1 MLFLEQA
8 YSRPYKCSVLS
19 EKKQVPLLG
28 NWHDH
33 CFILR
38 GRGQEATGSIMK
50 KVVSLAEKREEIYFK
65 RKESEFKS
73 YLGKL
78 KIGELRHEAN
88 YIIERMKEENL
99 DDEFLL
105 KGAMLMEELANRVN
119 EKSMS
124 DQIST
129 FAYNLK
135 SKVDEPP
142 TLH

>member
-1 MLFLEQA
+1 M
-8 YSRPYKCSVLS
+8 
-19 EKKQVPLLG
+19 PLLG

-38 GRGQEATGSIMK
+38 GRGHKAIGSIMK

-65 RKESEFKS
+65 RKEGEFKS

-88 YIIERMKEENL
+88 YIIERMKDENL

-119 EKSMS
+119 EQSMS
-124 DQIST
+124 EQIST
-129 FAYNLK
+129 FADNLK
-135 SKVDEPP
+135 SKVDDSPL
-142 TLH
+142 LH